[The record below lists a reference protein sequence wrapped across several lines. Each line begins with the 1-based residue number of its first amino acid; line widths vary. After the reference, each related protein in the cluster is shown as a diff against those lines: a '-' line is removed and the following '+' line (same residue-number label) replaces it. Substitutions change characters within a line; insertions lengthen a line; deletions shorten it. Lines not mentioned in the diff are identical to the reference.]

1 MIIFMILLLTYLDSQ
16 FSKFIPMLKEGFK
29 NNEEQQRFYT
39 LMGNRWDM
47 KYDPQKDISDYAK
60 PSEDN
65 FHSLGRELSD
75 KVIPAKD
82 PLYPDY

>member
-1 MIIFMILLLTYLDSQ
+1 MKN
-16 FSKFIPMLKEGFK
+16 SKGFI
-29 NNEEQQRFYT
+29 

-47 KYDPQKDISDYAK
+47 KYDSQKDILDYAK

-75 KVIPAKD
+75 KVIPDKD
-82 PLYPDY
+82 PLYSRDDRGNNLNKKASHPHGKGTGAAS

>member
-1 MIIFMILLLTYLDSQ
+1 
-16 FSKFIPMLKEGFK
+16 
-29 NNEEQQRFYT
+29 
-39 LMGNRWDM
+39 MGNRWDM
-47 KYDPQKDISDYAK
+47 KYDSQKDILDYAK

-75 KVIPAKD
+75 KVIPVKD